1 MIRIAKDDVL
11 RGLKRCKRIAKQDLL
26 ASSLTDNPHY
36 WNVQAHTRREYY
48 DVFMKIIEQSGVEQA
63 YQQAIRWY
71 AALPP
76 CIFTQ
81 DMDPNPKTSGTRQ
94 ALEVFFS
101 ILGVSREEALKAR
114 AEANLAWVG
123 V

>member
-26 ASSLTDNPHY
+26 ASSLTDNPQY
-36 WNVQAHTRREYY
+36 WNEQAQVRRNYY
-48 DVFMKIIEQSGVEQA
+48 DLLMQVIEQGGVEQA
-63 YQQAIRWY
+63 YNLAVRLY

-76 CIFTQ
+76 CNNQ
-81 DMDPNPKTSGTRQ
+81 DIEQDPNTSGTRQ

-101 ILGVSREEALKAR
+101 ILGMSKKDALKAR
-114 AEANLAWVG
+114 RDANLAWAG

>member
-26 ASSLTDNPHY
+26 ASSLTDNPQY
-36 WNVQAHTRREYY
+36 WNEQAQVRRNYY
-48 DVFMKIIEQSGVEQA
+48 DLLMQVIEQGGVEQA
-63 YQQAIRWY
+63 YNLAVRQY

-76 CIFTQ
+76 CNNQ
-81 DMDPNPKTSGTRQ
+81 DIEQDPNTSGTRQ

-101 ILGVSREEALKAR
+101 ILGMSKKDALKAR
-114 AEANLAWVG
+114 RDANLAWAG